1 MKPMTYKGYTACIE
15 YSDED
20 GCLVGRVAGI
30 KDLITFHGKS
40 VAEIRRE
47 FKNALDFYLETCE
60 SRGENPDKAY
70 SGKLMLRVPS
80 QIHAAVATAA
90 QISGKSINQWAT
102 EMLSKATHAT

>member
-1 MKPMTYKGYTACIE
+1 MKPMTYKGYQACIE

-47 FKNALDFYLETCE
+47 FKSALDFYLETCE
-60 SRGENPDKAY
+60 NRGESPDKPY

-80 QIHAAVATAA
+80 EVHAAVATAA
-90 QISGKSINQWAT
+90 EVSGKSINQWAT
-102 EMLSKATHAT
+102 ETLSRATHVF